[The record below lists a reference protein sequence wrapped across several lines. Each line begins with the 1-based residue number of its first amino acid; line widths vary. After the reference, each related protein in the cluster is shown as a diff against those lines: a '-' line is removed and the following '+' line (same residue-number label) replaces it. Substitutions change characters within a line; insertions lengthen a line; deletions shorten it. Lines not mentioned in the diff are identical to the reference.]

1 MPIQKS
7 RIIAAMILFSAFH
20 LASAWAETKTID
32 GLAVRM
38 GIVPAEQASQAPGEL
53 QTHHRI
59 PKSKSAQHLVVSL
72 ANAGNGERFEDAKVS
87 VEVKN
92 PLGQIQKKT
101 LLHVAPAGP
110 SNYGEYFR
118 FDASG
123 QYLITVFVLKP
134 GQGEPFEA
142 IFSEN
147 VP

>member
-1 MPIQKS
+1 
-7 RIIAAMILFSAFH
+7 
-20 LASAWAETKTID
+20 
-32 GLAVRM
+32 
-38 GIVPAEQASQAPGEL
+38 
-53 QTHHRI
+53 
-59 PKSKSAQHLVVSL
+59 
-72 ANAGNGERFEDAKVS
+72 
-87 VEVKN
+87 VEVRD
-92 PLGQIQKKT
+92 PLGRTQKKT